1 MCGKTFVLNL
11 VATTPRFSNRALRI
25 VGSDWQVAPILE
37 IKSAQ
42 FFSVFAGVDQA
53 LTTVANQPPNL
64 VNPNPY
70 PANQTV
76 SHWINA
82 SAFATATPAPTAT
95 WAITT

>member
-1 MCGKTFVLNL
+1 MLDPNLSRTF
-11 VATTPRFSNRALRI
+11 AFST
-25 VGSDWQVAPILE
+25 STDWQVAPILE

-64 VNPNPY
+64 VNMNPY

-76 SHWINA
+76 TNWINA
-82 SAFATATPAPTAT
+82 SAFATATLGTYGNLGYNNLKGPVFFN
-95 WAITT
+95 